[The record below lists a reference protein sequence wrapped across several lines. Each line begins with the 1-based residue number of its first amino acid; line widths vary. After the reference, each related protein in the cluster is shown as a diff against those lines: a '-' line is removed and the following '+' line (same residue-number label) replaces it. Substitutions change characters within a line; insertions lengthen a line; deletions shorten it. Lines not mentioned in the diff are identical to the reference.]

1 MRFLGVCLL
10 MLALVGV
17 VASEAAAADLLVK
30 VSRSNHGAASD
41 VAVTIRRTGTS
52 FEQIV
57 TTNGLGEA
65 FFGAIVP
72 GNYWISGCGDVENL
86 AVWNGDLNQAWLTC
100 QKDYS
105 ELDPNDPGVPNP

>member
-1 MRFLGVCLL
+1 MRFVNVCLL

-17 VASEAAAADLLVK
+17 VAAEAAGADLLVK
-30 VSRSNHGAASD
+30 VNRASHEAASG

-57 TTNGLGEA
+57 TTNELGAA
-65 FFGAIVP
+65 FFGAVVP

-86 AVWNGDLNQAWLTC
+86 AVRNGNLNQAWLTC
-100 QKDYS
+100 QKDYGD
-105 ELDPNDPGVPNP
+105 LDPNDPGVPNP